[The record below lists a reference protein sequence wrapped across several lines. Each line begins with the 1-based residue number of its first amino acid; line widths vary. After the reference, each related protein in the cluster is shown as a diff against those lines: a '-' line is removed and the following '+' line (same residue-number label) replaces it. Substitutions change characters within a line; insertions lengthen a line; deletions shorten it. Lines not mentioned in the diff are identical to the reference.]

1 MTDQE
6 KKQNKN
12 VYREETSQIHAPV
25 DLILRTKQAV
35 AEEEERLHKEMGQ
48 VGQRQESE
56 RNQGKELQSDR
67 QQDSRKEPQPDRQ
80 QNSRKELRQDLW
92 QNQQISPADLN
103 GTGMVGAESDGKKME
118 SRWEKYYRRVPRWVL
133 PVTAA
138 AVFVLVMRVSVLQFS
153 YLFADRRGG
162 ADYAASAEDMSE
174 SAGEAGSMEGMS
186 GSAGEEGL
194 AGGMSEGAGDGSPAE
209 GMSGSAGDGSPAGG
223 MSGSAGDGSLAG
235 GMSGSAGKDGSAEGM
250 SGSADEDGSAEDMA
264 ESADEDGSVGGM
276 SGSADKAGSTGAMAK
291 SSGEKGSASGRPG
304 STDGESLREGEL
316 LEDLEREDEKT
327 ASAADMAGARKQN
340 KSEDMQQAPYAQAY
354 LEFLTEYAQNSK
366 DGKGQGAR
374 FSLVFVDDNDIPE
387 LLLMEDDCHAEGV
400 KVFTYYQDQVVELG
414 AFGSFGLM
422 QYVERAG
429 LIFSHYMGHGESDND
444 FFEIKEGQAVL
455 ICNMHSTP
463 YRRNGIDTS
472 LYEIDGVAVNEKTYR
487 ARWKALYEDQD
498 YVLIGYKDGTPVE
511 EAAESELLRQ

>member
-35 AEEEERLHKEMGQ
+35 AEEEERLHKE
-48 VGQRQESE
+48 
-56 RNQGKELQSDR
+56 NQITSIDF
-67 QQDSRKEPQPDRQ
+67 
-80 QNSRKELRQDLW
+80 
-92 QNQQISPADLN
+92 N
-103 GTGMVGAESDGKKME
+103 GAGMDGAESAGKKTE
-118 SRWEKYYRRVPRWVL
+118 SGWKKYYGRVPGWVL

-138 AVFVLVMRVSVLQFS
+138 AVFVLVLRVSVVQFS
-153 YLFADRRGG
+153 HFLADRDGG
-162 ADYAASAEDMSE
+162 MDYAASAEDMSE
-174 SAGEAGSMEGMS
+174 SAGEEGSMEGLA

-194 AGGMSEGAGDGSPAE
+194 AGGMAE
-209 GMSGSAGDGSPAGG
+209 SAGDGN
-223 MSGSAGDGSLAG
+223 LAG
-235 GMSGSAGKDGSAEGM
+235 G
-250 SGSADEDGSAEDMA
+250 MA
-264 ESADEDGSVGGM
+264 ESADE
-276 SGSADKAGSTGAMAK
+276 AGSTGGMAESEDEAGSAEAMAESEDEAGSAEAMAK

-387 LLLMEDDCHAEGV
+387 LLMMEDDCHSKGV
-400 KVFTYYQDQVVELG
+400 KVYTYYQDQVVELG

-463 YRRNGIDTS
+463 HRKNGIDTS

-511 EAAESELLRQ
+511 EAAESEWLRQ

>member
-35 AEEEERLHKEMGQ
+35 AEEEERLHKE
-48 VGQRQESE
+48 
-56 RNQGKELQSDR
+56 NQITPIDF
-67 QQDSRKEPQPDRQ
+67 
-80 QNSRKELRQDLW
+80 
-92 QNQQISPADLN
+92 N
-103 GTGMVGAESDGKKME
+103 GAGMDGAESAGKKTE
-118 SRWEKYYRRVPRWVL
+118 SGWKKYYGRVPGWVL

-138 AVFVLVMRVSVLQFS
+138 AVFVLVLRVSVVQFS
-153 YLFADRRGG
+153 HFPADRDGG
-162 ADYAASAEDMSE
+162 MDYAASAEDMSE
-174 SAGEAGSMEGMS
+174 SAGEEGSMEGLA

-194 AGGMSEGAGDGSPAE
+194 AGGM
-209 GMSGSAGDGSPAGG
+209 
-223 MSGSAGDGSLAG
+223 
-235 GMSGSAGKDGSAEGM
+235 
-250 SGSADEDGSAEDMA
+250 A
-264 ESADEDGSVGGM
+264 ESADEA
-276 SGSADKAGSTGAMAK
+276 GSAEAMAESAGEAGSTGAMSK

-304 STDGESLREGEL
+304 NADAESLREGEL
-316 LEDLEREDEKT
+316 LEDMEREEEM
-327 ASAADMAGARKQN
+327 ASSADMAEARKQS
-340 KSEDMQQAPYAQAY
+340 KSEDMQQAPYARAY
-354 LEFLTEYAQNSK
+354 LEFLTEYTQDSK

-387 LLLMEDDCHAEGV
+387 LLLMEDDCHAKGV

-463 YRRNGIDTS
+463 HRKNGIDTS

-511 EAAESELLRQ
+511 EAAESEWLRQ

>member
-35 AEEEERLHKEMGQ
+35 AEEEERLHKE
-48 VGQRQESE
+48 
-56 RNQGKELQSDR
+56 NQITSIDF
-67 QQDSRKEPQPDRQ
+67 
-80 QNSRKELRQDLW
+80 
-92 QNQQISPADLN
+92 N
-103 GTGMVGAESDGKKME
+103 GAGMDGAESAGKKTE
-118 SRWEKYYRRVPRWVL
+118 SGWKKYYGRVHGWVL

-138 AVFVLVMRVSVLQFS
+138 AVFVLVLRVSVVQFS
-153 YLFADRRGG
+153 HFPADRDGG
-162 ADYAASAEDMSE
+162 MDYAASAEDMSE
-174 SAGEAGSMEGMS
+174 SAGEEGSMEGLA

-194 AGGMSEGAGDGSPAE
+194 AGGM
-209 GMSGSAGDGSPAGG
+209 
-223 MSGSAGDGSLAG
+223 
-235 GMSGSAGKDGSAEGM
+235 
-250 SGSADEDGSAEDMA
+250 A
-264 ESADEDGSVGGM
+264 ESADE
-276 SGSADKAGSTGAMAK
+276 AGSTGAMAK

-304 STDGESLREGEL
+304 NADAESLREGEL
-316 LEDLEREDEKT
+316 LEDLEREEEM
-327 ASAADMAGARKQN
+327 ASSADMAEARKQS
-340 KSEDMQQAPYAQAY
+340 KSEDMQQAPYARAY
-354 LEFLTEYAQNSK
+354 LEFLTEYTQDSK

-387 LLLMEDDCHAEGV
+387 LLLMEDDCHAKGV

-463 YRRNGIDTS
+463 HRKNGIDTS

-511 EAAESELLRQ
+511 EAAESEWLRQ

>member
-35 AEEEERLHKEMGQ
+35 AEEEERLHKE
-48 VGQRQESE
+48 
-56 RNQGKELQSDR
+56 NQITSIDF
-67 QQDSRKEPQPDRQ
+67 
-80 QNSRKELRQDLW
+80 N
-92 QNQQISPADLN
+92 
-103 GTGMVGAESDGKKME
+103 GAESAGKKTE
-118 SRWEKYYRRVPRWVL
+118 SGWKKYYGRVPGWVL

-138 AVFVLVMRVSVLQFS
+138 AVFVLVLRVSVVQFS
-153 YLFADRRGG
+153 HFPADRDGG
-162 ADYAASAEDMSE
+162 MDYAASAEDMSE
-174 SAGEAGSMEGMS
+174 SAGEEGSMEGLA

-194 AGGMSEGAGDGSPAE
+194 AGGMAE
-209 GMSGSAGDGSPAGG
+209 SAGDGN
-223 MSGSAGDGSLAG
+223 LAG
-235 GMSGSAGKDGSAEGM
+235 GMAE
-250 SGSADEDGSAEDMA
+250 SADEAGSTGGMAESADEAGSAEDMA
-264 ESADEDGSVGGM
+264 ESADEDGSAGGI
-276 SGSADKAGSTGAMAK
+276 SESADKAGSTGAMAK

-387 LLLMEDDCHAEGV
+387 LLLMEDDCHAKGV

-463 YRRNGIDTS
+463 HRKNGIDTS

-511 EAAESELLRQ
+511 EAAESEWLRQ

>member
-1 MTDQE
+1 MPQNVCPVGGKRENHRESEAILMTDQE

-48 VGQRQESE
+48 AGQRQESE
-56 RNQGKELQSDR
+56 RNQGKELQPDL
-67 QQDSRKEPQPDRQ
+67 QQDSRKE
-80 QNSRKELRQDLW
+80 LR

-103 GTGMVGAESDGKKME
+103 GTGMVGAESDGKKTE
-118 SRWEKYYRRVPRWVL
+118 SKWEKYYRRVPKWVL

-138 AVFVLVMRVSVLQFS
+138 AVFVLVLRVSVVQFS

-162 ADYAASAEDMSE
+162 ADYAASAEDMSG
-174 SAGEAGSMEGMS
+174 SAGEEGSMEGMS
-186 GSAGEEGL
+186 GSAGDAGL
-194 AGGMSEGAGDGSPAE
+194 AGGI
-209 GMSGSAGDGSPAGG
+209 SGSAD
-223 MSGSAGDGSLAG
+223 DGSLAG
-235 GMSGSAGKDGSAEGM
+235 GV
-250 SGSADEDGSAEDMA
+250 SGSADGD
-264 ESADEDGSVGGM
+264 
-276 SGSADKAGSTGAMAK
+276 GSTGDMAK

-327 ASAADMAGARKQN
+327 ASAADMAGAGKQN
-340 KSEDMQQAPYAQAY
+340 KSEDIQQASYAQAY

-374 FSLVFVDDNDIPE
+374 FSLAFVDNNDIPE

>member
-35 AEEEERLHKEMGQ
+35 AEEEERLHKE
-48 VGQRQESE
+48 
-56 RNQGKELQSDR
+56 NQITSIDF
-67 QQDSRKEPQPDRQ
+67 
-80 QNSRKELRQDLW
+80 
-92 QNQQISPADLN
+92 N
-103 GTGMVGAESDGKKME
+103 GAGMDGAESAGKKTE
-118 SRWEKYYRRVPRWVL
+118 SGWKKYYGRVPGWVL

-138 AVFVLVMRVSVLQFS
+138 AVFVLVLRVSVVQFS
-153 YLFADRRGG
+153 HFLADRDGG
-162 ADYAASAEDMSE
+162 MDYAASAEDMSE
-174 SAGEAGSMEGMS
+174 SAGEEGSMEGLA

-194 AGGMSEGAGDGSPAE
+194 AGGMAE
-209 GMSGSAGDGSPAGG
+209 SAGDGN
-223 MSGSAGDGSLAG
+223 LAG
-235 GMSGSAGKDGSAEGM
+235 G
-250 SGSADEDGSAEDMA
+250 MA
-264 ESADEDGSVGGM
+264 ESADE
-276 SGSADKAGSTGAMAK
+276 AGSTGGMAESADEAGSAEAMAESEDEAGSAEAMAK

-387 LLLMEDDCHAEGV
+387 LLMMEDDCHSKGV
-400 KVFTYYQDQVVELG
+400 KVYTYYQDQVVELG

-463 YRRNGIDTS
+463 HRKNGIDTS

-511 EAAESELLRQ
+511 EAAESEWLRQ

>member
-56 RNQGKELQSDR
+56 WNQGNELQ
-67 QQDSRKEPQPDRQ
+67 
-80 QNSRKELRQDLW
+80 

-103 GTGMVGAESDGKKME
+103 GAGMVGAESDGKKME
-118 SRWEKYYRRVPRWVL
+118 SRWEKYYKRVPRWVL
-133 PVTAA
+133 PMTAA
-138 AVFVLVMRVSVLQFS
+138 AVFVLVLRVSVLQFS
-153 YLFADRRGG
+153 HLPADRGG
-162 ADYAASAEDMSE
+162 GMDYAASAEDMSE

-194 AGGMSEGAGDGSPAE
+194 AGGMS
-209 GMSGSAGDGSPAGG
+209 GSADE
-223 MSGSAGDGSLAG
+223 
-235 GMSGSAGKDGSAEGM
+235 DGSAEGM

-316 LEDLEREDEKT
+316 LEDLEREDEEM
-327 ASAADMAGARKQN
+327 ASSADMAEARKQN

-400 KVFTYYQDQVVELG
+400 KVYTYYQDQVVELG
-414 AFGSFGLM
+414 AFGSSGLM

-463 YRRNGIDTS
+463 YRKNGIDTS

-498 YVLIGYKDGTPVE
+498 YILIGYKDGTPVE

>member
-35 AEEEERLHKEMGQ
+35 AEEEERLHKE
-48 VGQRQESE
+48 
-56 RNQGKELQSDR
+56 NQITPIDF
-67 QQDSRKEPQPDRQ
+67 
-80 QNSRKELRQDLW
+80 
-92 QNQQISPADLN
+92 N
-103 GTGMVGAESDGKKME
+103 GAGMDGAESAGKKTE
-118 SRWEKYYRRVPRWVL
+118 SGWKKYYGRVPGWVL

-138 AVFVLVMRVSVLQFS
+138 AVFVLVLRVSVVQFS
-153 YLFADRRGG
+153 HFPADRDGG
-162 ADYAASAEDMSE
+162 MDYAASAEDMSE
-174 SAGEAGSMEGMS
+174 SAGEEGSMEGLA

-194 AGGMSEGAGDGSPAE
+194 AGGMAE
-209 GMSGSAGDGSPAGG
+209 SAGDGN
-223 MSGSAGDGSLAG
+223 LAG
-235 GMSGSAGKDGSAEGM
+235 G
-250 SGSADEDGSAEDMA
+250 MA
-264 ESADEDGSVGGM
+264 ESADEA
-276 SGSADKAGSTGAMAK
+276 GSAEAMAESADEAGSAEAMAKSADEAGSTGAMAK

-387 LLLMEDDCHAEGV
+387 LLLMEDDCHAKGV

-463 YRRNGIDTS
+463 HRKNGIDTS

-511 EAAESELLRQ
+511 EAAESEWLRQ

>member
-56 RNQGKELQSDR
+56 WNQGKELQ
-67 QQDSRKEPQPDRQ
+67 
-80 QNSRKELRQDLW
+80 

-103 GTGMVGAESDGKKME
+103 GAGMVGAESDGKKME
-118 SRWEKYYRRVPRWVL
+118 SRWEKYYKRVPRWVL
-133 PVTAA
+133 PMTAA
-138 AVFVLVMRVSVLQFS
+138 AVFVLVLRVSVLQFS
-153 YLFADRRGG
+153 HLPADRGG
-162 ADYAASAEDMSE
+162 GMDYAASAEDMSE

-194 AGGMSEGAGDGSPAE
+194 AGGMS
-209 GMSGSAGDGSPAGG
+209 GSADE
-223 MSGSAGDGSLAG
+223 
-235 GMSGSAGKDGSAEGM
+235 DGSAEGM
-250 SGSADEDGSAEDMA
+250 SGSADEDGSAEDMSG
-264 ESADEDGSVGGM
+264 SADEDGSAGGI
-276 SGSADKAGSTGAMAK
+276 SESADKAGSTGDMAK

-340 KSEDMQQAPYAQAY
+340 KSEDIQQASYAQAY

-400 KVFTYYQDQVVELG
+400 KVYTYYQDQVVELG
-414 AFGSFGLM
+414 SFGSSGLM

-463 YRRNGIDTS
+463 HRKNGIDTS

-511 EAAESELLRQ
+511 EAAESEWLRQ

>member
-48 VGQRQESE
+48 AGQRPD
-56 RNQGKELQSDR
+56 L
-67 QQDSRKEPQPDRQ
+67 QQDSRKE
-80 QNSRKELRQDLW
+80 LR
-92 QNQQISPADLN
+92 QNQQIFPADLN
-103 GTGMVGAESDGKKME
+103 GAGMDGAESAGKKTE
-118 SRWEKYYRRVPRWVL
+118 SGWKKYYGRVPGWVL

-138 AVFVLVMRVSVLQFS
+138 AVFVLVLRVSVVQFS
-153 YLFADRRGG
+153 HFPADRDGG
-162 ADYAASAEDMSE
+162 MDYAASAEDMSE
-174 SAGEAGSMEGMS
+174 SAGEEGSMEGLA

-194 AGGMSEGAGDGSPAE
+194 AGGMAE
-209 GMSGSAGDGSPAGG
+209 SAGDGN
-223 MSGSAGDGSLAG
+223 LAG
-235 GMSGSAGKDGSAEGM
+235 GMAE
-250 SGSADEDGSAEDMA
+250 SADEAGSTGDMA
-264 ESADEDGSVGGM
+264 ESADEA
-276 SGSADKAGSTGAMAK
+276 GSAEAMAKSADEAGSTGAMAK

-304 STDGESLREGEL
+304 NADAESLREGEL
-316 LEDLEREDEKT
+316 LEDLEREEEM
-327 ASAADMAGARKQN
+327 ASSADMAEARKQS
-340 KSEDMQQAPYAQAY
+340 KSKDMQQAPYARAY
-354 LEFLTEYAQNSK
+354 LEFLTEYTQDSK

-387 LLLMEDDCHAEGV
+387 LLLMEDDCHAKGV

-463 YRRNGIDTS
+463 HRKNGIDTS

-511 EAAESELLRQ
+511 EAAESEWLRQ

>member
-48 VGQRQESE
+48 AGQRPD
-56 RNQGKELQSDR
+56 L
-67 QQDSRKEPQPDRQ
+67 QQDSRKE
-80 QNSRKELRQDLW
+80 LR
-92 QNQQISPADLN
+92 QNQQIFPADLN
-103 GTGMVGAESDGKKME
+103 GAGMDGAESAGKKTE
-118 SRWEKYYRRVPRWVL
+118 SGWKKYYGRVPGWVL

-138 AVFVLVMRVSVLQFS
+138 AVFVLVLRVSVVQFS
-153 YLFADRRGG
+153 HFPADRDGG
-162 ADYAASAEDMSE
+162 MDYAASAEDMSE
-174 SAGEAGSMEGMS
+174 SAGEEGSMEGLA

-194 AGGMSEGAGDGSPAE
+194 AGGMAE
-209 GMSGSAGDGSPAGG
+209 SAGDGN
-223 MSGSAGDGSLAG
+223 LAG
-235 GMSGSAGKDGSAEGM
+235 G
-250 SGSADEDGSAEDMA
+250 MA
-264 ESADEDGSVGGM
+264 ESADEA
-276 SGSADKAGSTGAMAK
+276 GSAEAMAKSADEAGSTGAMAK

-304 STDGESLREGEL
+304 NADAESLREGEL
-316 LEDLEREDEKT
+316 LEDLEREEEM
-327 ASAADMAGARKQN
+327 ASSADMAEARKQS
-340 KSEDMQQAPYAQAY
+340 KSEDMQQAPYARAY
-354 LEFLTEYAQNSK
+354 LEFLTEYTQDSK

-387 LLLMEDDCHAEGV
+387 LLLMEDDCHAKGV

-463 YRRNGIDTS
+463 HRKNGIDTS

-511 EAAESELLRQ
+511 EAAESEWLRQ

>member
-48 VGQRQESE
+48 AGQRPD
-56 RNQGKELQSDR
+56 L
-67 QQDSRKEPQPDRQ
+67 QQDSRKE
-80 QNSRKELRQDLW
+80 LR

-103 GTGMVGAESDGKKME
+103 GAGMDGAESAGKKTE
-118 SRWEKYYRRVPRWVL
+118 SGWKKYYGRVPGWVL

-138 AVFVLVMRVSVLQFS
+138 AVFVLVLRVSVVQFS
-153 YLFADRRGG
+153 HFPADRDGG
-162 ADYAASAEDMSE
+162 MDYAASAEDMPE
-174 SAGEAGSMEGMS
+174 SAGEEGSMEGMS
-186 GSAGEEGL
+186 GSAGEEDL
-194 AGGMSEGAGDGSPAE
+194 AGGMAE
-209 GMSGSAGDGSPAGG
+209 SAGDGN
-223 MSGSAGDGSLAG
+223 LAG
-235 GMSGSAGKDGSAEGM
+235 G
-250 SGSADEDGSAEDMA
+250 MA
-264 ESADEDGSVGGM
+264 ESADE
-276 SGSADKAGSTGAMAK
+276 AGSTGGMAESADEAGSAEAMAESADEAGSAEAMAK

-304 STDGESLREGEL
+304 NADAESLREGEL
-316 LEDLEREDEKT
+316 LEDMEREEEM
-327 ASAADMAGARKQN
+327 ASSADMAEARKQS
-340 KSEDMQQAPYAQAY
+340 KSEDMQQAPYARAY
-354 LEFLTEYAQNSK
+354 LEFLTEYTQDSK

-387 LLLMEDDCHAEGV
+387 LLLMEDDCHAKGV

-463 YRRNGIDTS
+463 HRKNGIDTS

-511 EAAESELLRQ
+511 EAAESEWLRQ

>member
-48 VGQRQESE
+48 AGQRPD
-56 RNQGKELQSDR
+56 L
-67 QQDSRKEPQPDRQ
+67 QQDSRKE
-80 QNSRKELRQDLW
+80 LR
-92 QNQQISPADLN
+92 QNQQIFPADLN
-103 GTGMVGAESDGKKME
+103 GAGMDGAESAGKKTE
-118 SRWEKYYRRVPRWVL
+118 SGWKKYYGRVPGWVL

-138 AVFVLVMRVSVLQFS
+138 AVFVLVLRVSVVQFS
-153 YLFADRRGG
+153 HFPADRDGG
-162 ADYAASAEDMSE
+162 MDYAASAEDMSE
-174 SAGEAGSMEGMS
+174 SAGEEGSMEGLA

-194 AGGMSEGAGDGSPAE
+194 AGGMAE
-209 GMSGSAGDGSPAGG
+209 SAGDGN
-223 MSGSAGDGSLAG
+223 LAG
-235 GMSGSAGKDGSAEGM
+235 G
-250 SGSADEDGSAEDMA
+250 MA
-264 ESADEDGSVGGM
+264 ESADEAGSTRGM
-276 SGSADKAGSTGAMAK
+276 AESADEAGSAEAMAESADEAGSAEAMAKSADEAGSTGAMAK

-304 STDGESLREGEL
+304 NADAESLREGEL
-316 LEDLEREDEKT
+316 LEDLEREEEM
-327 ASAADMAGARKQN
+327 ASSADMAEARKQS
-340 KSEDMQQAPYAQAY
+340 KSKDMQQAPYARAY
-354 LEFLTEYAQNSK
+354 LEFLTEYTQDSK

-387 LLLMEDDCHAEGV
+387 LLLMEDDCHAKGV

-463 YRRNGIDTS
+463 HRKNGIDTS

-511 EAAESELLRQ
+511 EAAESEWLRQ

>member
-48 VGQRQESE
+48 AGQRPD
-56 RNQGKELQSDR
+56 L
-67 QQDSRKEPQPDRQ
+67 QQDSRKE
-80 QNSRKELRQDLW
+80 LR
-92 QNQQISPADLN
+92 QNQQIFPADLN
-103 GTGMVGAESDGKKME
+103 GAGMDGAESAGKKTE
-118 SRWEKYYRRVPRWVL
+118 SGWKKYYGRVPGWVL

-138 AVFVLVMRVSVLQFS
+138 AVFVLVLRVSVVQFS
-153 YLFADRRGG
+153 HFPADRDGG
-162 ADYAASAEDMSE
+162 MDYAASAEAMPE
-174 SAGEAGSMEGMS
+174 SAGEEGSMEGLA

-194 AGGMSEGAGDGSPAE
+194 AGGMAE
-209 GMSGSAGDGSPAGG
+209 SAGDGN
-223 MSGSAGDGSLAG
+223 LAG
-235 GMSGSAGKDGSAEGM
+235 G
-250 SGSADEDGSAEDMA
+250 MA
-264 ESADEDGSVGGM
+264 ESADEAGSTGGM
-276 SGSADKAGSTGAMAK
+276 AESADEAGSAEAMAESADEAGSAEAMAKSADEAGSTGAMAK

-387 LLLMEDDCHAEGV
+387 LLLMEDDCHAKGV

-463 YRRNGIDTS
+463 HRKNGIDTS

-511 EAAESELLRQ
+511 EAAESEWLRQ

>member
-35 AEEEERLHKEMGQ
+35 AEEEERLHKE
-48 VGQRQESE
+48 
-56 RNQGKELQSDR
+56 NQITSIDF
-67 QQDSRKEPQPDRQ
+67 
-80 QNSRKELRQDLW
+80 
-92 QNQQISPADLN
+92 N
-103 GTGMVGAESDGKKME
+103 GAGMDGAESAGKKTE
-118 SRWEKYYRRVPRWVL
+118 SGWKKYYGRVPGWVL

-138 AVFVLVMRVSVLQFS
+138 AVFVLVLRVSVVQFS
-153 YLFADRRGG
+153 HFLADRDGG
-162 ADYAASAEDMSE
+162 MDYAASAEDMSE
-174 SAGEAGSMEGMS
+174 SAGEEGSMEGLA

-194 AGGMSEGAGDGSPAE
+194 AGGMAE
-209 GMSGSAGDGSPAGG
+209 SAGDGN
-223 MSGSAGDGSLAG
+223 LAG
-235 GMSGSAGKDGSAEGM
+235 G
-250 SGSADEDGSAEDMA
+250 MA
-264 ESADEDGSVGGM
+264 ESADE
-276 SGSADKAGSTGAMAK
+276 AGSTGGMAESADEAGSAGAMAK

-304 STDGESLREGEL
+304 NADAESLREGEL
-316 LEDLEREDEKT
+316 LEDLEREEEM
-327 ASAADMAGARKQN
+327 ASSADMAEARKQS
-340 KSEDMQQAPYAQAY
+340 KSEDMQQAPYARAY
-354 LEFLTEYAQNSK
+354 LEFLTEYTQDSK

-387 LLLMEDDCHAEGV
+387 LLLMEDDCHAKGV

-463 YRRNGIDTS
+463 HRKNGIDTS

-511 EAAESELLRQ
+511 EAAESEWLRQ

>member
-56 RNQGKELQSDR
+56 WNQGKELQ
-67 QQDSRKEPQPDRQ
+67 
-80 QNSRKELRQDLW
+80 

-103 GTGMVGAESDGKKME
+103 GAGMVGAESDGKKME

-138 AVFVLVMRVSVLQFS
+138 AVFVLVLRVSVVQFS
-153 YLFADRRGG
+153 HFPADRDGG
-162 ADYAASAEDMSE
+162 MDYAASAEDMSE

-194 AGGMSEGAGDGSPAE
+194 AG
-209 GMSGSAGDGSPAGG
+209 
-223 MSGSAGDGSLAG
+223 
-235 GMSGSAGKDGSAEGM
+235 GM

-387 LLLMEDDCHAEGV
+387 LLLMEDDCHAKGV

-463 YRRNGIDTS
+463 HRKNGIDTS

>member
-35 AEEEERLHKEMGQ
+35 AEEEERLHKE
-48 VGQRQESE
+48 
-56 RNQGKELQSDR
+56 NQITPIDF
-67 QQDSRKEPQPDRQ
+67 
-80 QNSRKELRQDLW
+80 
-92 QNQQISPADLN
+92 N
-103 GTGMVGAESDGKKME
+103 GAGMDGAESAGKKTE
-118 SRWEKYYRRVPRWVL
+118 SGWKKYYGRVPGWVL

-138 AVFVLVMRVSVLQFS
+138 AVFVLVLRVSVVQFS
-153 YLFADRRGG
+153 HFPADRDGG
-162 ADYAASAEDMSE
+162 MDYAASAEDMSE
-174 SAGEAGSMEGMS
+174 SAGEEGSMEGLA

-194 AGGMSEGAGDGSPAE
+194 AGGMAE
-209 GMSGSAGDGSPAGG
+209 SAGDGN
-223 MSGSAGDGSLAG
+223 LAG
-235 GMSGSAGKDGSAEGM
+235 G
-250 SGSADEDGSAEDMA
+250 MA
-264 ESADEDGSVGGM
+264 ESADEA
-276 SGSADKAGSTGAMAK
+276 GSAEAMAESADEAGSTGAMAK

-304 STDGESLREGEL
+304 NADAESLREGEL
-316 LEDLEREDEKT
+316 LEDLEREEEM
-327 ASAADMAGARKQN
+327 ASSADMAEARKQS
-340 KSEDMQQAPYAQAY
+340 KSEDMQQAPYARAY
-354 LEFLTEYAQNSK
+354 LEFLTEYTQDSK

-387 LLLMEDDCHAEGV
+387 LLLMEDDCHAKGV

-463 YRRNGIDTS
+463 HRKNGIDTS

-511 EAAESELLRQ
+511 EAAESEWLRQ

>member
-35 AEEEERLHKEMGQ
+35 AEEEERLHKE
-48 VGQRQESE
+48 
-56 RNQGKELQSDR
+56 NQITSIDF
-67 QQDSRKEPQPDRQ
+67 
-80 QNSRKELRQDLW
+80 
-92 QNQQISPADLN
+92 N
-103 GTGMVGAESDGKKME
+103 GAGMDGAESAGKKTE
-118 SRWEKYYRRVPRWVL
+118 SGWKKYYGRVPGWVL

-138 AVFVLVMRVSVLQFS
+138 AVFVLVLRVSALQFS
-153 YLFADRRGG
+153 HLLADRGG
-162 ADYAASAEDMSE
+162 GMDYAASAEDMSE

-194 AGGMSEGAGDGSPAE
+194 AGGMAE
-209 GMSGSAGDGSPAGG
+209 SAGDGN
-223 MSGSAGDGSLAG
+223 LAG
-235 GMSGSAGKDGSAEGM
+235 G
-250 SGSADEDGSAEDMA
+250 MA
-264 ESADEDGSVGGM
+264 ESADE
-276 SGSADKAGSTGAMAK
+276 AGSTGGMSK

-304 STDGESLREGEL
+304 NADAESLREGEL
-316 LEDLEREDEKT
+316 LEDMEREEEM
-327 ASAADMAGARKQN
+327 ASSADMAEARKQS
-340 KSEDMQQAPYAQAY
+340 KSEDMQQAPYARAY
-354 LEFLTEYAQNSK
+354 LEFLTEYTQDSK

-387 LLLMEDDCHAEGV
+387 LLLMEDDCHAKGV

-463 YRRNGIDTS
+463 HRKNGIDTS

-511 EAAESELLRQ
+511 EAAESEWLRQ

>member
-35 AEEEERLHKEMGQ
+35 AEEEERLHKE
-48 VGQRQESE
+48 
-56 RNQGKELQSDR
+56 NQITPIDF
-67 QQDSRKEPQPDRQ
+67 
-80 QNSRKELRQDLW
+80 
-92 QNQQISPADLN
+92 N
-103 GTGMVGAESDGKKME
+103 GAGMDGAESAGKKTE
-118 SRWEKYYRRVPRWVL
+118 SGWKKYYGRVPGWVL

-138 AVFVLVMRVSVLQFS
+138 AVFVLVLRVSVVQFS
-153 YLFADRRGG
+153 HFLADRDGG
-162 ADYAASAEDMSE
+162 MDYAASAEDMSE
-174 SAGEAGSMEGMS
+174 SAGEEGSMEGMS

-194 AGGMSEGAGDGSPAE
+194 AGGMAE
-209 GMSGSAGDGSPAGG
+209 SAGDGN
-223 MSGSAGDGSLAG
+223 LAG
-235 GMSGSAGKDGSAEGM
+235 G
-250 SGSADEDGSAEDMA
+250 MA
-264 ESADEDGSVGGM
+264 ESADEAGSTGGM
-276 SGSADKAGSTGAMAK
+276 AESADEAGSAEAMAESADEAGSTGAMSK

-387 LLLMEDDCHAEGV
+387 LLLMEDDCHAKGV

-463 YRRNGIDTS
+463 HRKNGIDTS

-511 EAAESELLRQ
+511 EAAESEWLRQ

>member
-56 RNQGKELQSDR
+56 WNQGKELQ
-67 QQDSRKEPQPDRQ
+67 
-80 QNSRKELRQDLW
+80 

-103 GTGMVGAESDGKKME
+103 GAGMVGAESDGKKME

-174 SAGEAGSMEGMS
+174 SAWEAGSMEGMS

-209 GMSGSAGDGSPAGG
+209 GM
-223 MSGSAGDGSLAG
+223 
-235 GMSGSAGKDGSAEGM
+235 
-250 SGSADEDGSAEDMA
+250 
-264 ESADEDGSVGGM
+264 
-276 SGSADKAGSTGAMAK
+276 
-291 SSGEKGSASGRPG
+291 
-304 STDGESLREGEL
+304 
-316 LEDLEREDEKT
+316 
-327 ASAADMAGARKQN
+327 
-340 KSEDMQQAPYAQAY
+340 
-354 LEFLTEYAQNSK
+354 
-366 DGKGQGAR
+366 
-374 FSLVFVDDNDIPE
+374 
-387 LLLMEDDCHAEGV
+387 
-400 KVFTYYQDQVVELG
+400 
-414 AFGSFGLM
+414 
-422 QYVERAG
+422 
-429 LIFSHYMGHGESDND
+429 
-444 FFEIKEGQAVL
+444 
-455 ICNMHSTP
+455 
-463 YRRNGIDTS
+463 
-472 LYEIDGVAVNEKTYR
+472 
-487 ARWKALYEDQD
+487 
-498 YVLIGYKDGTPVE
+498 
-511 EAAESELLRQ
+511 

>member
-35 AEEEERLHKEMGQ
+35 AEEEERLHKE
-48 VGQRQESE
+48 
-56 RNQGKELQSDR
+56 NQITPIDF
-67 QQDSRKEPQPDRQ
+67 
-80 QNSRKELRQDLW
+80 
-92 QNQQISPADLN
+92 N
-103 GTGMVGAESDGKKME
+103 GAGMDGAESAGKKTE
-118 SRWEKYYRRVPRWVL
+118 SGWKKYYGRVPGWVL

-138 AVFVLVMRVSVLQFS
+138 AVFVLVLRVSVVQFS
-153 YLFADRRGG
+153 HFPADRDGG
-162 ADYAASAEDMSE
+162 MDYAASAEDMSE
-174 SAGEAGSMEGMS
+174 SAGEEGSMEGLA

-194 AGGMSEGAGDGSPAE
+194 AGGMAE
-209 GMSGSAGDGSPAGG
+209 SAGDGN
-223 MSGSAGDGSLAG
+223 LAG
-235 GMSGSAGKDGSAEGM
+235 G
-250 SGSADEDGSAEDMA
+250 MA
-264 ESADEDGSVGGM
+264 ESADEA
-276 SGSADKAGSTGAMAK
+276 GSAEAMAK
-291 SSGEKGSASGRPG
+291 SSGEKGSASGWPG
-304 STDGESLREGEL
+304 NADGESLREGEL
-316 LEDLEREDEKT
+316 LEDMEREEEM
-327 ASAADMAGARKQN
+327 ASSADMAEARKQS
-340 KSEDMQQAPYAQAY
+340 KSEDMQQAPYARAY
-354 LEFLTEYAQNSK
+354 LEFLTEYTQDSK

-387 LLLMEDDCHAEGV
+387 LLLMEDDCHAKGV

-463 YRRNGIDTS
+463 HRKNGIDTS

-511 EAAESELLRQ
+511 EAAESEWLRQ

>member
-48 VGQRQESE
+48 AGQRQESK
-56 RNQGKELQSDR
+56 RNQGNELQ
-67 QQDSRKEPQPDRQ
+67 
-80 QNSRKELRQDLW
+80 

-118 SRWEKYYRRVPRWVL
+118 SRWEKYYKRVPRWVL
-133 PVTAA
+133 PMTAA
-138 AVFVLVMRVSVLQFS
+138 AVFVLVLRVSVLQFS
-153 YLFADRRGG
+153 HLPADRGG
-162 ADYAASAEDMSE
+162 DMDYAASAEDMSE

-194 AGGMSEGAGDGSPAE
+194 AG
-209 GMSGSAGDGSPAGG
+209 
-223 MSGSAGDGSLAG
+223 
-235 GMSGSAGKDGSAEGM
+235 GM

-316 LEDLEREDEKT
+316 LEDLEREDEEM
-327 ASAADMAGARKQN
+327 ASSADMAEARKQS

-354 LEFLTEYAQNSK
+354 LEFLTEYVQNSK

-387 LLLMEDDCHAEGV
+387 LLLMEDDCHSKGV
-400 KVFTYYQDQVVELG
+400 KVYTYYQDQVVELG

-463 YRRNGIDTS
+463 YRKNGIDAN

-498 YVLIGYKDGTPVE
+498 YILIGYKDGTPVE

>member
-12 VYREETSQIHAPV
+12 AYREETSQIHAPV

-35 AEEEERLHKEMGQ
+35 AEEEERLHKE
-48 VGQRQESE
+48 
-56 RNQGKELQSDR
+56 NQITSIDF
-67 QQDSRKEPQPDRQ
+67 
-80 QNSRKELRQDLW
+80 
-92 QNQQISPADLN
+92 N
-103 GTGMVGAESDGKKME
+103 GAGMDGAESAGKKTE
-118 SRWEKYYRRVPRWVL
+118 SGWKKYYGRVPGWVL

-138 AVFVLVMRVSVLQFS
+138 AVFVLVLRVSVVQFS
-153 YLFADRRGG
+153 HFPADRDGG
-162 ADYAASAEDMSE
+162 MDYAASAEAMPE
-174 SAGEAGSMEGMS
+174 SAGEEGSMEGMS

-194 AGGMSEGAGDGSPAE
+194 AGGMAE
-209 GMSGSAGDGSPAGG
+209 
-223 MSGSAGDGSLAG
+223 
-235 GMSGSAGKDGSAEGM
+235 
-250 SGSADEDGSAEDMA
+250 SADEAGSTGGMA
-264 ESADEDGSVGGM
+264 ESADEA
-276 SGSADKAGSTGAMAK
+276 GSAEAMAESADEAGSAEAMAKSADEAGSTGAMAK

-387 LLLMEDDCHAEGV
+387 LLLMEDDCHAKGV

-463 YRRNGIDTS
+463 HRKNGIDTS

-511 EAAESELLRQ
+511 EAAESEWLRQ

>member
-35 AEEEERLHKEMGQ
+35 AEEEERLHKE
-48 VGQRQESE
+48 
-56 RNQGKELQSDR
+56 NQITSIDF
-67 QQDSRKEPQPDRQ
+67 
-80 QNSRKELRQDLW
+80 
-92 QNQQISPADLN
+92 N
-103 GTGMVGAESDGKKME
+103 GAGMDGAESAGKKTE
-118 SRWEKYYRRVPRWVL
+118 SGWKKYYGRVPGWVL

-138 AVFVLVMRVSVLQFS
+138 AVFVLVLRVSVVQFS
-153 YLFADRRGG
+153 HFPADRDGG
-162 ADYAASAEDMSE
+162 MDYAASAEDMPE

-194 AGGMSEGAGDGSPAE
+194 AGGMAE
-209 GMSGSAGDGSPAGG
+209 SADEA
-223 MSGSAGDGSLAG
+223 
-235 GMSGSAGKDGSAEGM
+235 GSAE
-250 SGSADEDGSAEDMA
+250 AMA
-264 ESADEDGSVGGM
+264 ESADEA
-276 SGSADKAGSTGAMAK
+276 GSAEAMAESADEAGSTGAMAK

-387 LLLMEDDCHAEGV
+387 LLLMEDDCHAKGV

-463 YRRNGIDTS
+463 HRKNGIDTS

-511 EAAESELLRQ
+511 EAAESEWLRQ

>member
-6 KKQNKN
+6 KKQNIN
-12 VYREETSQIHAPV
+12 AYREETSQIHAPV

-48 VGQRQESE
+48 AGQRQESE
-56 RNQGKELQSDR
+56 RNQGKELQPNP

-80 QNSRKELRQDLW
+80 QDSRKELR
-92 QNQQISPADLN
+92 QNQQISPADLS
-103 GTGMVGAESDGKKME
+103 GAGMVGAESDGKKME
-118 SRWEKYYRRVPRWVL
+118 SKWKKYYRRVPRWVL

-153 YLFADRRGG
+153 HLLADRGG
-162 ADYAASAEDMSE
+162 GMDYAASAEDMSE

-194 AGGMSEGAGDGSPAE
+194 AGGMSEGAGDGSPA
-209 GMSGSAGDGSPAGG
+209 GG

-250 SGSADEDGSAEDMA
+250 SGSADEAGSAEDMA

-276 SGSADKAGSTGAMAK
+276 AGSADKAGSTGAMAK

-316 LEDLEREDEKT
+316 LEDLEREDEET

-340 KSEDMQQAPYAQAY
+340 KSEDIQQASYAQAY

-414 AFGSFGLM
+414 AFGSSGLM

-455 ICNMHSTP
+455 ICNMHSTS
-463 YRRNGIDTS
+463 YRKNGIDTS

>member
-6 KKQNKN
+6 KKQNIN
-12 VYREETSQIHAPV
+12 AYREETSQIHAPV

-48 VGQRQESE
+48 AGQRQESE
-56 RNQGKELQSDR
+56 RNQGKELQPNP

-80 QNSRKELRQDLW
+80 QDSRKELRQDLR

-153 YLFADRRGG
+153 HLPADRGG
-162 ADYAASAEDMSE
+162 GMDYAASAEDMSE

-194 AGGMSEGAGDGSPAE
+194 AGGMS
-209 GMSGSAGDGSPAGG
+209 GSADE
-223 MSGSAGDGSLAG
+223 
-235 GMSGSAGKDGSAEGM
+235 DGSAEGM

-264 ESADEDGSVGGM
+264 ESADEDGSAGGI
-276 SGSADKAGSTGAMAK
+276 SESADKAGSTGDMAK

-340 KSEDMQQAPYAQAY
+340 KSEDIQQASYAQAY

-400 KVFTYYQDQVVELG
+400 KVYTYYQDQVVELG
-414 AFGSFGLM
+414 AFGSSGLM

-463 YRRNGIDTS
+463 YRKNGIDTS

-498 YVLIGYKDGTPVE
+498 YILIGYKDGTPVE

>member
-35 AEEEERLHKEMGQ
+35 AEEEERLHKE
-48 VGQRQESE
+48 
-56 RNQGKELQSDR
+56 NQITPIDF
-67 QQDSRKEPQPDRQ
+67 
-80 QNSRKELRQDLW
+80 
-92 QNQQISPADLN
+92 N
-103 GTGMVGAESDGKKME
+103 GAGMDGAESAGKKTE
-118 SRWEKYYRRVPRWVL
+118 SGWKKYYGRVPGWVL

-138 AVFVLVMRVSVLQFS
+138 AVFVLVLRVSVVQFS
-153 YLFADRRGG
+153 HFPADRDGG
-162 ADYAASAEDMSE
+162 MDYAASAEDMSE
-174 SAGEAGSMEGMS
+174 SAGEEGSMEGLA

-194 AGGMSEGAGDGSPAE
+194 AGGMAE
-209 GMSGSAGDGSPAGG
+209 SAGDGN
-223 MSGSAGDGSLAG
+223 LAG
-235 GMSGSAGKDGSAEGM
+235 G
-250 SGSADEDGSAEDMA
+250 MA
-264 ESADEDGSVGGM
+264 ESADEA
-276 SGSADKAGSTGAMAK
+276 GSAGAMAE

-304 STDGESLREGEL
+304 NADAESLREGEL
-316 LEDLEREDEKT
+316 LEDLEREEEM
-327 ASAADMAGARKQN
+327 ASSADMAEARKQS
-340 KSEDMQQAPYAQAY
+340 KSEDMQQAPYARAY
-354 LEFLTEYAQNSK
+354 LEFLTEYTQDSK

-387 LLLMEDDCHAEGV
+387 LLLMEDDCHAKGV

-463 YRRNGIDTS
+463 HRKNGIDTS

-511 EAAESELLRQ
+511 EAAESEWLRQ

>member
-35 AEEEERLHKEMGQ
+35 AEEEERLHKE
-48 VGQRQESE
+48 
-56 RNQGKELQSDR
+56 NQITPIDF
-67 QQDSRKEPQPDRQ
+67 
-80 QNSRKELRQDLW
+80 
-92 QNQQISPADLN
+92 N
-103 GTGMVGAESDGKKME
+103 GAGMDGAESAGKKTE
-118 SRWEKYYRRVPRWVL
+118 SGWKKYYGRVPGWVL

-138 AVFVLVMRVSVLQFS
+138 AVFVLVLRVSVVQFS
-153 YLFADRRGG
+153 HFPADRDGG
-162 ADYAASAEDMSE
+162 MDYAASAEDMPE
-174 SAGEAGSMEGMS
+174 SAGEEGSMEGMS

-194 AGGMSEGAGDGSPAE
+194 AGGMAE
-209 GMSGSAGDGSPAGG
+209 SAGDGN
-223 MSGSAGDGSLAG
+223 LAG
-235 GMSGSAGKDGSAEGM
+235 G
-250 SGSADEDGSAEDMA
+250 MA
-264 ESADEDGSVGGM
+264 ESADE
-276 SGSADKAGSTGAMAK
+276 AGSTGAMAK

-387 LLLMEDDCHAEGV
+387 LLLMEDDCHAKGV

-463 YRRNGIDTS
+463 HRKNGIDTS

-511 EAAESELLRQ
+511 EAAESEWLRQ

>member
-12 VYREETSQIHAPV
+12 AYREETSQIHAPV

-35 AEEEERLHKEMGQ
+35 AEEEERLHKE
-48 VGQRQESE
+48 
-56 RNQGKELQSDR
+56 NQITSIDF
-67 QQDSRKEPQPDRQ
+67 
-80 QNSRKELRQDLW
+80 
-92 QNQQISPADLN
+92 N
-103 GTGMVGAESDGKKME
+103 GAGMDGAESAGKKTE
-118 SRWEKYYRRVPRWVL
+118 SGWKKYYGRVPGWVL

-138 AVFVLVMRVSVLQFS
+138 AVFVLVLRVSVVQFS
-153 YLFADRRGG
+153 HFPADRDGG
-162 ADYAASAEDMSE
+162 MDYAASAEDMSE
-174 SAGEAGSMEGMS
+174 SAGEEGSMEGLA

-194 AGGMSEGAGDGSPAE
+194 AGGMAE
-209 GMSGSAGDGSPAGG
+209 SAGDGN
-223 MSGSAGDGSLAG
+223 LAG
-235 GMSGSAGKDGSAEGM
+235 G
-250 SGSADEDGSAEDMA
+250 MA
-264 ESADEDGSVGGM
+264 ESADEAGSTGGM
-276 SGSADKAGSTGAMAK
+276 AESADEAGSAEAMAKSADEAGSTGAMAK

-387 LLLMEDDCHAEGV
+387 LLLMEDDCHAKGV

-463 YRRNGIDTS
+463 HRKNGIDTS

-511 EAAESELLRQ
+511 EAAESEWLRQ

>member
-35 AEEEERLHKEMGQ
+35 AEEEERLHKE
-48 VGQRQESE
+48 
-56 RNQGKELQSDR
+56 NQITPIDF
-67 QQDSRKEPQPDRQ
+67 
-80 QNSRKELRQDLW
+80 
-92 QNQQISPADLN
+92 N
-103 GTGMVGAESDGKKME
+103 GAGMDGAESAGKKTE
-118 SRWEKYYRRVPRWVL
+118 SGWKKYYGRVPGWVL

-138 AVFVLVMRVSVLQFS
+138 AVFVLVLRVSVVQFS
-153 YLFADRRGG
+153 HFPADRDGG
-162 ADYAASAEDMSE
+162 MDYAASAEDMPE
-174 SAGEAGSMEGMS
+174 SAGEEGSMEGMS

-194 AGGMSEGAGDGSPAE
+194 AGGMAE
-209 GMSGSAGDGSPAGG
+209 SAGDGN
-223 MSGSAGDGSLAG
+223 LAG
-235 GMSGSAGKDGSAEGM
+235 G
-250 SGSADEDGSAEDMA
+250 MA
-264 ESADEDGSVGGM
+264 ESADEA
-276 SGSADKAGSTGAMAK
+276 GSAEAMAKSADEAGSTGAMAK

-304 STDGESLREGEL
+304 NADAESLREGEL
-316 LEDLEREDEKT
+316 LEDMEREEEM
-327 ASAADMAGARKQN
+327 ASSADMAEARKQS

-387 LLLMEDDCHAEGV
+387 LLLMEDDCHAKGV

-463 YRRNGIDTS
+463 HRKNGIDTS

-511 EAAESELLRQ
+511 EAAESEWLRQ

>member
-48 VGQRQESE
+48 AGQRPD
-56 RNQGKELQSDR
+56 L
-67 QQDSRKEPQPDRQ
+67 QQDSRKE
-80 QNSRKELRQDLW
+80 LR
-92 QNQQISPADLN
+92 QNQQIFPADLN
-103 GTGMVGAESDGKKME
+103 GAGMDGAESAGKKTE
-118 SRWEKYYRRVPRWVL
+118 SGWKKYYGRVPGWVL

-138 AVFVLVMRVSVLQFS
+138 AVFVLVLRVSVVQFS
-153 YLFADRRGG
+153 HFPADRDGG
-162 ADYAASAEDMSE
+162 MDYAASAEDMSE
-174 SAGEAGSMEGMS
+174 SAGEEGSMEGLA

-194 AGGMSEGAGDGSPAE
+194 AGGMAE
-209 GMSGSAGDGSPAGG
+209 SAGDGN
-223 MSGSAGDGSLAG
+223 LAG
-235 GMSGSAGKDGSAEGM
+235 G
-250 SGSADEDGSAEDMA
+250 MA
-264 ESADEDGSVGGM
+264 ESADEAGSTRGM
-276 SGSADKAGSTGAMAK
+276 AESADEAGSAEAMAKSADEAGSTGAMAK

-304 STDGESLREGEL
+304 NADAESLREGEL
-316 LEDLEREDEKT
+316 LEDLEREEEM
-327 ASAADMAGARKQN
+327 ASSADMAEARKQS
-340 KSEDMQQAPYAQAY
+340 KSKDMQQAPYARAY
-354 LEFLTEYAQNSK
+354 LEFLTEYTQDSK

-387 LLLMEDDCHAEGV
+387 LLLMEDDCHAKGV

-463 YRRNGIDTS
+463 HRKNGIDTS

-511 EAAESELLRQ
+511 EAAESEWLRQ

>member
-6 KKQNKN
+6 KKENKN

-80 QNSRKELRQDLW
+80 QNSRKELRQDLR

-162 ADYAASAEDMSE
+162 ADYAASAEDMS
-174 SAGEAGSMEGMS
+174 
-186 GSAGEEGL
+186 
-194 AGGMSEGAGDGSPAE
+194 
-209 GMSGSAGDGSPAGG
+209 
-223 MSGSAGDGSLAG
+223 
-235 GMSGSAGKDGSAEGM
+235 
-250 SGSADEDGSAEDMA
+250 

-374 FSLVFVDDNDIPE
+374 FSLAFVDNNDIPE

>member
-35 AEEEERLHKEMGQ
+35 AEEEERLHKE
-48 VGQRQESE
+48 
-56 RNQGKELQSDR
+56 NQITSIDF
-67 QQDSRKEPQPDRQ
+67 
-80 QNSRKELRQDLW
+80 
-92 QNQQISPADLN
+92 N
-103 GTGMVGAESDGKKME
+103 GAGMDGAESAGKKTE
-118 SRWEKYYRRVPRWVL
+118 SGWKKYYGRVPGWVL

-138 AVFVLVMRVSVLQFS
+138 AVFVLVLRVSVVQFS
-153 YLFADRRGG
+153 HFPADRDGG
-162 ADYAASAEDMSE
+162 MDYAASAEDMPE
-174 SAGEAGSMEGMS
+174 SAGEEGSMEGMS

-194 AGGMSEGAGDGSPAE
+194 AGGMAESTGDGN
-209 GMSGSAGDGSPAGG
+209 
-223 MSGSAGDGSLAG
+223 LAG
-235 GMSGSAGKDGSAEGM
+235 G
-250 SGSADEDGSAEDMA
+250 MA
-264 ESADEDGSVGGM
+264 ESADEA
-276 SGSADKAGSTGAMAK
+276 GSAEAMAK

-304 STDGESLREGEL
+304 NADAESLREGEL
-316 LEDLEREDEKT
+316 LEDMEREDEKT

-340 KSEDMQQAPYAQAY
+340 KSEDMQQAPYARAY
-354 LEFLTEYAQNSK
+354 LEFLTEYTQDSK

-387 LLLMEDDCHAEGV
+387 LLLMEDDCHAKGV

-463 YRRNGIDTS
+463 HRKNGIDTS

-511 EAAESELLRQ
+511 EAAESEWLRQ

>member
-1 MTDQE
+1 MAQNVCPVGGNRENHRESEAILMTDQE

-56 RNQGKELQSDR
+56 WNQGKELQ
-67 QQDSRKEPQPDRQ
+67 
-80 QNSRKELRQDLW
+80 

-103 GTGMVGAESDGKKME
+103 GAGMVGAESDGKKME
-118 SRWEKYYRRVPRWVL
+118 SRWEKYYKRVPRWVL
-133 PVTAA
+133 PMTAA
-138 AVFVLVMRVSVLQFS
+138 AVFVLVLRVSVLQFS
-153 YLFADRRGG
+153 HLPADRGG
-162 ADYAASAEDMSE
+162 GMDYAASAEDMSE

-194 AGGMSEGAGDGSPAE
+194 AGGMS
-209 GMSGSAGDGSPAGG
+209 GSADE
-223 MSGSAGDGSLAG
+223 
-235 GMSGSAGKDGSAEGM
+235 DGSAEGM
-250 SGSADEDGSAEDMA
+250 SGSADEDGSAEDMSG
-264 ESADEDGSVGGM
+264 SADEDGSAGGI
-276 SGSADKAGSTGAMAK
+276 SESADKAGSTGDMAK

-340 KSEDMQQAPYAQAY
+340 KSEDIQQASYAQAY

-400 KVFTYYQDQVVELG
+400 KVYTYYQDQVVELG
-414 AFGSFGLM
+414 SFGSSGLM

-463 YRRNGIDTS
+463 YRKNGIDTS

-498 YVLIGYKDGTPVE
+498 YILIGYKDGTPVE

>member
-194 AGGMSEGAGDGSPAE
+194 AGGMS
-209 GMSGSAGDGSPAGG
+209 GSAD
-223 MSGSAGDGSLAG
+223 DGSLAG
-235 GMSGSAGKDGSAEGM
+235 GV
-250 SGSADEDGSAEDMA
+250 SGSADGDGSA
-264 ESADEDGSVGGM
+264 GGI
-276 SGSADKAGSTGAMAK
+276 AGSTG
-291 SSGEKGSASGRPG
+291 ERGSASGRPG

-327 ASAADMAGARKQN
+327 ASAADMAGAGKQN
-340 KSEDMQQAPYAQAY
+340 KSEDIQQASYAQAY
-354 LEFLTEYAQNSK
+354 LEFLTEYVQNSK

-387 LLLMEDDCHAEGV
+387 LLMMEDDCHAEGV
-400 KVFTYYQDQVVELG
+400 KVYTYYQDQVVELG
-414 AFGSFGLM
+414 SFGSSGLM

-463 YRRNGIDTS
+463 YRKNGIDAN